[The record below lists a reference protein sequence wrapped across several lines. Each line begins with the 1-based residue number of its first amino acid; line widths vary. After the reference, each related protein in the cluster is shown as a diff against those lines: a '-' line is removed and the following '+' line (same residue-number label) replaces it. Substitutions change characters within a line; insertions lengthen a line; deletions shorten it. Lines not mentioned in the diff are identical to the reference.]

1 MGVDRR
7 TMLRPDWTRVGEPGP
22 SGHPRNHSLTEFSTC
37 YLLKGGP
44 MDPYAAHHALSVL
57 EARTTVPTDEKER
70 IAVLRSFRTL
80 AKIATLYREATEAP
94 NAPAL

>member
-1 MGVDRR
+1 
-7 TMLRPDWTRVGEPGP
+7 
-22 SGHPRNHSLTEFSTC
+22 
-37 YLLKGGP
+37 

-57 EARTTVPTDEKER
+57 EARTTVPSDEKER